1 MEHMRDKLRVSGQLW
16 QPEKMLKTT
25 AIYQKIVLS
34 SKMIINKF
42 KQLVSQRERF
52 ISDKNIFSFFFTVND
67 VYLN

>member
-1 MEHMRDKLRVSGQLW
+1 MRDKLRVSGQLW

-52 ISDKNIFSFFFTVND
+52 ISDKNIFSLFF
-67 VYLN
+67 YCK